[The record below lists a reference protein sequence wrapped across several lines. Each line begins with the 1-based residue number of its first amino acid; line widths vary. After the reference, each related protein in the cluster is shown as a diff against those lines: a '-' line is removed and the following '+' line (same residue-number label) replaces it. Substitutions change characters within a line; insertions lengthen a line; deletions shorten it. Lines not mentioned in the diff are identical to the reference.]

1 MTGAM
6 LTSTNAVVLCRSKVE
21 QDLRASLYL
30 LAAGIVLY
38 AALVLLLYTGVIST
52 EGGNYSNAVVV
63 SMLVQGTGGLFILMG
78 GLFAAI
84 NWALLRRPTRGGAR

>member
-6 LTSTNAVVLCRSKVE
+6 LTTTNAVVLSRSNVE
-21 QDLRASLYL
+21 HDLRASLYL

-38 AALVLLLYTGVIST
+38 AAFVLLLYTGVIST
-52 EGGNYSNAVVV
+52 EGGNYGNAVVV
-63 SMLVQGTGGLFILMG
+63 SMLVQGTGALFILVG

>member
-6 LTSTNAVVLCRSKVE
+6 LTPTNAVVLSRSKVE
-21 QDLRASLYL
+21 HDLRVSLYL

-38 AALVLLLYTGVIST
+38 AAFVLLLYTGVIST

-78 GLFAAI
+78 GLFATI